1 MAELQF
7 NEEPQ
12 EFSRYDA
19 ATRPSALAR
28 LVLATGV
35 VETQEAA
42 QYVLF
47 GLFILFTAATLW
59 IFFAPERGISQT
71 ASPIVNLKAI
81 KEMSAQQPYY

>member
-1 MAELQF
+1 MADLQF

-12 EFSRYDA
+12 EFSRYNAEDQ
-19 ATRPSALAR
+19 PSALAR

-35 VETQEAA
+35 VGTKEAA

-59 IFFAPERGISQT
+59 IIFSPEKSSPQT

-81 KEMSAQQPYY
+81 KELSAQQPYY